1 MIGISLYVLVH
12 IFIKPKFMNPF
23 KSYVPYNEYRDIRL
37 LLTLKQV
44 IYLNNRDWKKNN
56 TEENS
61 NKLSNKNVDN

>member
-44 IYLNNRDWKKNN
+44 IYLNNRDWKK
-56 TEENS
+56 
-61 NKLSNKNVDN
+61 K